1 MHCAILQS
9 LLEYLDY
16 NRTQHMPYILYS
28 LLALTAI
35 IISEHNSFRNNAYA
49 ETHEDSIIK
58 IAQKYEKAHA
68 FNGVLLVAED
78 GKVKYEGAFG
88 VADRNWS
95 IPHETNSR
103 FMIASITKS
112 HTAILVMQLVEEG
125 LIALDDV
132 ISDHLSEFPAPYKDT
147 ITIHHLLSHR
157 SGIPHYTQIPG
168 WFTGEFLGEI
178 NDNEFLKIIGA
189 LPLNFVSGTEYR
201 YSNSNYFILG
211 KIIEKV
217 TGKSY
222 NDIIHQQIFT
232 PLGMTSSG
240 NMMNGTII
248 PKLSK
253 SYTQDEKGTWVESG
267 FVNMDRFVATGS
279 LYSTAQDLFKLDQA
293 LYSEQLV
300 SDESKA
306 KLFNEDAAYG
316 WSVFNEK
323 FCNNTKEKDVISYN
337 GGIEGSVSFIMRL
350 PQERKTVIILSN
362 SGIDYENIYNFA
374 TEIINISSC
383 QL

>member
-1 MHCAILQS
+1 
-9 LLEYLDY
+9 
-16 NRTQHMPYILYS
+16 MPYILYS

-49 ETHEDSIIK
+49 ETHKDSIIK

-78 GKVKYEGAFG
+78 GNVKYEGAFG

-95 IPHETNSR
+95 IPHETNSK

-178 NDNEFLKIIGA
+178 NDNEFLKTIGA
-189 LPLNFVSGTEYR
+189 LPLPSA
-201 YSNSNYFILG
+201 LG
-211 KIIEKV
+211 DLG
-217 TGKSY
+217 GK
-222 NDIIHQQIFT
+222 
-232 PLGMTSSG
+232 
-240 NMMNGTII
+240 
-248 PKLSK
+248 
-253 SYTQDEKGTWVESG
+253 
-267 FVNMDRFVATGS
+267 A
-279 LYSTAQDLFKLDQA
+279 A
-293 LYSEQLV
+293 LR
-300 SDESKA
+300 A
-306 KLFNEDAAYG
+306 KL
-316 WSVFNEK
+316 
-323 FCNNTKEKDVISYN
+323 
-337 GGIEGSVSFIMRL
+337 MRL
-350 PQERKTVIILSN
+350 VPTQNGLACGGDFGVKRRQKRHNAADFGKRTALRCVGHGLGRMIHKFSNRSQVNIRRGPLRQISGENRRIIR
-362 SGIDYENIYNFA
+362 G
-374 TEIINISSC
+374 
-383 QL
+383 